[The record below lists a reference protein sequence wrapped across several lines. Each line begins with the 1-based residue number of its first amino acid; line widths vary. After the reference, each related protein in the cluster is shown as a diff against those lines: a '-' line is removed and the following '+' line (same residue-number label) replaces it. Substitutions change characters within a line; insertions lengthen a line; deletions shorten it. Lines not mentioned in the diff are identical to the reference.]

1 MEKAIE
7 KKQKNGFTLKE
18 MLFTYLAISKIDYWI
33 NNIIQ
38 LAGIDFEN
46 VGQLVLSRFIMQDLP
61 IIFAILMFHFVDR
74 FKINEIFKYA
84 IMYVVLL
91 VGLHI
96 SVWRISY
103 GTKFSFDL
111 IVNFTIIYAVI
122 VIILNIKYY
131 LKQKEKL

>member
-1 MEKAIE
+1 VEKGIE
-7 KKQKNGFTLKE
+7 EKQKNWSTLKE
-18 MLFTYLAISKIDYWI
+18 MLFTYLAISKIGYWI

-38 LAGIDFEN
+38 LAEIDFEN

-74 FKINEIFKYA
+74 FKINEILKYA

-96 SVWRISY
+96 LVWRISY
-103 GTKFSFDL
+103 EIGFSFDL
-111 IVNFTIIYAVI
+111 AVNFTIIYVVTI
-122 VIILNIKYY
+122 IILNIKYY
-131 LKQKEKL
+131 LKQKENS